1 MKIILIL
8 LLSLPIFAEEIG
20 DFTNYYLK
28 GRKTHFINP
37 GRLDETQDQLYV
49 ESKGEVGFKKDNYF
63 LGATGERLSAAI
75 MPVDNFGL
83 SAFISA
89 FNGEG
94 IEKYGARFGTNLA
107 ENYNFYLGFTDGK
120 EQKFVPHFGLGLEV
134 FKGALFLEYTG
145 QIASPDEYS
154 YKAGWGKVYDNMF
167 GDLTYASDNFKN
179 RALAITVGGKSH
191 LFERLIG
198 TAAISKELYFTKE
211 LKASTHLQ
219 WFPTNRLELYLIN
232 NFMAF
237 GLADPKYG
245 DFDVNVGLSYY
256 L

>member
-37 GRLDETQDQLYV
+37 GRLDETQEQLYV
-49 ESKGEVGFKKDNYF
+49 ESKGELGFKKDNYF

-107 ENYNFYLGFTDGK
+107 ENYNFYIGFEDEKHGK
-120 EQKFVPHFGLGLEV
+120 FIPHFGLGLEV
-134 FKGALFLEYTG
+134 FTGALFLEYTG
-145 QIASPDEYS
+145 QLSHAENYS
-154 YKAGWGKVYDNMF
+154 YLAGWGKIYDNMF
-167 GDLTYASDNFKN
+167 GDFTYSADNLEN
-179 RALAITVGGKSH
+179 RSLQITIGGKAH

-198 TAAISKELYFTKE
+198 TAAISKELYFTKI

-219 WFPTNRLELYLIN
+219 WFPSNRLEIYLIN
-232 NFMAF
+232 DFMAF
-237 GLADPKYG
+237 GKTDPVYADFKINLG
-245 DFDVNVGLSYY
+245 VAYY